1 MDPAV
6 AALDI
11 AKAGA
16 ILANMI
22 ESYLAGGAPPSNP
35 EGADHDGLQ
44 DSRSTSVAPSL
55 HLHSSVDNGAG
66 PLQPGEHRAP
76 VQSGKQ
82 GTVPRLE
89 LGANPDPR
97 PGSRPVRC
105 ANDRE
110 DFKTLVSD
118 VAMGQ
123 VGAIFSLEASRLA
136 RSNQDWHRLLELC
149 AITGTLVID
158 EDGCYNPAEFN
169 DGLVLGMKG
178 TFAQAEL
185 HIIRARLHGGK
196 LNKAQKGELHFALPV
211 GFVFDDD
218 KIALDPD
225 QEVQGAVRTVFELF
239 ERESS
244 AYAVVRRFQ
253 ELGLRFPR
261 RSYGGAWDG
270 KLLWGR
276 LTHSRVLG
284 ILANPSYAGTYVFG
298 RYQTCKQIGPTGE
311 IRTQSRLVPQ
321 DEWRVVIPGHHPGYI
336 TWDQF
341 LANRQRLAGNRT
353 NCEVLAG
360 PAREGLCLLQGLLLC
375 GICGRRLGV
384 RYTGNGGL
392 YPIYQCNWRHREA
405 LSRQACMNVASK
417 PLDDAIA
424 ERLVTAVTPLT
435 IELALEALTSLEE
448 RDKAIAAQWRRR
460 IERARYD
467 VDLAERRYEAVDP
480 ANRLIA
486 STLEKRWNDA
496 MQRLL
501 ELEAELANFER
512 QTLRTITAEQKRQ
525 ILQLGRDFP
534 RLWTAPTT
542 AARDRKRML
551 RLLIRDITV
560 VKGPEQKRL
569 RLHIRWQGGTTE
581 TVELHLAPNR
591 AEAVRYHDAFVARI
605 RGLAVTHDDDEI
617 IALLKRDGLT
627 SSTGKPF
634 TISMIRWIRHK
645 HRIPG
650 PSLPAGTFSV
660 NQVRNRYGVSMWVV
674 YYWIDRGLIIAQ
686 RRKPGLPYAITL
698 TDATDQ
704 RLRDLVANSARL
716 ASPSPNPN

>member
-1 MDPAV
+1 MRKEPIM
-6 AALDI
+6 L
-11 AKAGA
+11 
-16 ILANMI
+16 
-22 ESYLAGGAPPSNP
+22 NP
-35 EGADHDGLQ
+35 KIADHHLMRKACIYISQSTMAQVRFNQESTERQSNLADQAKSLGWRPEQTRILDGDL
-44 DSRSTSVAPSL
+44 A
-55 HLHSSVDNGAG
+55 
-66 PLQPGEHRAP
+66 
-76 VQSGKQ
+76 QSG
-82 GTVPRLE
+82 E
-89 LGANPDPR
+89 LTTKRD
-97 PGSRPVRC
+97 
-105 ANDRE
+105 

-123 VGAIFSLEASRLA
+123 VGAIFSLESSRLA
-136 RSNQDWHRLLELC
+136 RSNKDWHRLLELC
-149 AITGTLVID
+149 AVTKTLVFD
-158 EDGCYNPAEFN
+158 GDGCYDPSDFN
-169 DGLVLGMKG
+169 DSLVLGMKG

-196 LNKAQKGELHFALPV
+196 LNKAQKGELRLSLPV
-211 GFVFDDD
+211 GLVFDGEN
-218 KIALDPD
+218 IVLDPD
-225 QEVQGAVRTVFELF
+225 QEVQGAVRAVFELF
-239 ERESS
+239 EQESS
-244 AYAVVRRFQ
+244 AYGVVQRFQ
-253 ELGLRFPR
+253 ERGLRFPR
-261 RSYGGAWDG
+261 RQYGGAWDG
-270 KLLWGR
+270 KLIWGR

-298 RYQTCKQIGPTGE
+298 RYQACKQIGPTGE
-311 IRTQSRLVPQ
+311 IRTQSRLMPQ

-353 NCEVLAG
+353 NCEVLTG
-360 PAREGLCLLQGLLLC
+360 PAREGLCLLQGLLVC

-392 YPIYQCNWRHREA
+392 YPVYQCNWRHREA
-405 LSRQACMNVASK
+405 LSRKACMSVASR

-435 IELALEALTSLEE
+435 IELALEALTSMEE
-448 RDKAIAAQWRRR
+448 RDKAIAAQWQRR

-467 VDLAERRYEAVDP
+467 VDLAERRYEAVEP

-486 STLEKRWNDA
+486 GTLEKRWNDA

-525 ILQLGRDFP
+525 ILQLARDFP

-581 TVELHLAPNR
+581 TVKLHLAPNR

-605 RGLAVTHDDDEI
+605 CSLAVMHDDDEI
-617 IALLKRDGLT
+617 VALLNRDGLT

-650 PSLPAGTFSV
+650 
-660 NQVRNRYGVSMWVV
+660 
-674 YYWIDRGLIIAQ
+674 
-686 RRKPGLPYAITL
+686 
-698 TDATDQ
+698 
-704 RLRDLVANSARL
+704 
-716 ASPSPNPN
+716 

>member
-1 MDPAV
+1 MMISKIADQHLSRQACIYIRQSTMGQV
-6 AALDI
+6 RFNQESTERQYNLASKAQSLGWSSERIRILDRDL
-11 AKAGA
+11 G
-16 ILANMI
+16 
-22 ESYLAGGAPPSNP
+22 
-35 EGADHDGLQ
+35 
-44 DSRSTSVAPSL
+44 
-55 HLHSSVDNGAG
+55 
-66 PLQPGEHRAP
+66 
-76 VQSGKQ
+76 QSGAR
-82 GTVPRLE
+82 TT
-89 LGANPDPR
+89 N
-97 PGSRPVRC
+97 
-105 ANDRE
+105 RE

-284 ILANPSYAGTYVFG
+284 MLANPSYAGTYVFG
-298 RYQTCKQIGPTGE
+298 RYQACKQIGPTGE
-311 IRTQSRLVPQ
+311 IRTQSRLMPQ
-321 DEWRVVIPGHHPGYI
+321 DEWRVVIPGHHPAYI

-375 GICGRRLGV
+375 GICGRRLSV
-384 RYTGNGGL
+384 RYTGNGGSTRS
-392 YPIYQCNWRHREA
+392 ISA
-405 LSRQACMNVASK
+405 
-417 PLDDAIA
+417 
-424 ERLVTAVTPLT
+424 TG
-435 IELALEALTSLEE
+435 
-448 RDKAIAAQWRRR
+448 R
-460 IERARYD
+460 IEKLCPD
-467 VDLAERRYEAVDP
+467 KP
-480 ANRLIA
+480 A
-486 STLEKRWNDA
+486 
-496 MQRLL
+496 
-501 ELEAELANFER
+501 
-512 QTLRTITAEQKRQ
+512 
-525 ILQLGRDFP
+525 
-534 RLWTAPTT
+534 
-542 AARDRKRML
+542 
-551 RLLIRDITV
+551 
-560 VKGPEQKRL
+560 
-569 RLHIRWQGGTTE
+569 
-581 TVELHLAPNR
+581 
-591 AEAVRYHDAFVARI
+591 
-605 RGLAVTHDDDEI
+605 
-617 IALLKRDGLT
+617 
-627 SSTGKPF
+627 
-634 TISMIRWIRHK
+634 
-645 HRIPG
+645 
-650 PSLPAGTFSV
+650 
-660 NQVRNRYGVSMWVV
+660 
-674 YYWIDRGLIIAQ
+674 
-686 RRKPGLPYAITL
+686 
-698 TDATDQ
+698 
-704 RLRDLVANSARL
+704 
-716 ASPSPNPN
+716 